1 MAVNALAVFVYKDD
15 SIKWFNKAKVMRQSR
30 VLCLKKAALGSVI
43 FSCIADIVLFDGGQ
57 LARDVVAT
65 V

>member
-1 MAVNALAVFVYKDD
+1 
-15 SIKWFNKAKVMRQSR
+15 MRQSR
-30 VLCLKKAALGSVI
+30 VLCLKKAALGGVI